1 MIKKL
6 KQFVNYSIF
15 SSILFIILGGLMA
28 LFPELSL
35 SVFSYFI
42 AMMGIIFGIYLII
55 LDIMNRNN
63 LIPIDT
69 LISGILLLIFGILLF
84 MYPGTLNMLIP
95 IVLGIWF
102 IVSGVNQLK
111 ISGYI
116 KEVSNSSFILTI
128 LCGII
133 SIICGVVF
141 IFNPLT
147 SSSVVTMV
155 SGMFIIIFS
164 ISNIVDAIV
173 FKRHIKKIGKEIE
186 KRIKIISEA

>member
-15 SSILFIILGGLMA
+15 SSILFIILGGLMS

-69 LISGILLLIFGILLF
+69 MISGILLLIFGILLF

-173 FKRHIKKIGKEIE
+173 FKKHIKKIEKEIE
-186 KRIKIISEA
+186 KRIKIISED